1 MVLEIPATEQETI
14 PAMEGFEQHMAT
26 LLSGA
31 IDSFEPVFAQ
41 YGLLAL
47 FLLVMVEGCAV
58 PAPGATILVVGGLL
72 AGRGQMGIVPVLLTA
87 WVAAISGGALG
98 YALGRYGGRRLLN
111 RLSIR
116 GERLQKVEG
125 FYARNTIV
133 LLLVARF
140 VEGLKQT
147 AAIIAGTLEVP
158 LARFM
163 VGTVAGAT
171 VWVAVFG
178 YGSYLL
184 EHDFA
189 AIHAFFHHTRPWF
202 WGLSAVLLL
211 SLLLVLWRARDG
223 GVSEHGEEV

>member
-1 MVLEIPATEQETI
+1 
-14 PAMEGFEQHMAT
+14 MEGFEQHAT
-26 LLSGA
+26 ALLSGA
-31 IDSFEPVFAQ
+31 IDSFEPVFAH
-41 YGLLAL
+41 YGLAAL
-47 FLLVMVEGCAV
+47 FLLVMLEGCAV
-58 PAPGATILVVGGLL
+58 PTPGASILMVGGLL

-87 WVAAISGGALG
+87 WVAVICGCALG
-98 YALGRYGGRRLLN
+98 YLLGRYGGRRLLN

-125 FYARNTIV
+125 FYARNTV
-133 LLLVARF
+133 LLLLVARF

-163 VGTVAGAT
+163 IGTATGAT

-184 EHDFA
+184 GHDFA

-211 SLLLVLWRARDG
+211 TLLLVLWRARERDPAENG
-223 GVSEHGEEV
+223 GDA